1 MSVAVV
7 VAVLLFA
14 ALFASLVVLL
24 RQKAYLSAYR
34 MLIDHSRDLMWVK
47 DDKLRLFI
55 INKAYSEVYGK
66 KKEELLGKT
75 DLELS
80 PRVLAE
86 GYKRDDEFVV
96 KTDAEYVYEENEK
109 GDCWFHTVKFP
120 WHSLNGL
127 FNGCGGVARN
137 ITDSKLRQLKFEQIS
152 NIDPLTGLPNRS
164 CIVGR
169 MQNMITG
176 ITGDSC
182 LAVALVGVDSFRSIN
197 DCAGN
202 RTCDEFIRLVSFR
215 LGRACHSLGAD
226 VGRVGGD
233 VFCIF
238 LPMERN
244 QWNNGDM
251 QARISSV
258 FAEPFTADDM
268 SVHLTAS
275 TGLSVYP
282 DDAGT
287 VQALL
292 ATAELAMRRAKRMGF
307 GKSLR
312 YSNDMSI
319 AQERSRK
326 IASRL
331 CSALKNG
338 EISVVY
344 QPRLSASGDGRVLG
358 CEALIRWKNP
368 ELGELYPRDFLD
380 EARMLHLIS
389 SFDVFV
395 LKNSVERS
403 IELAASLGRFIEL
416 SVNVSAELFLRDDFA
431 RRLRDFL
438 NEKKYPESKL
448 IIEISEKEFMS
459 QPEKFSRAV
468 RAARELGIRVCLDN
482 FGSSV
487 SFLGTSTGYLFDKV
501 TVDRSIIS
509 RLRNRE
515 DAPQLLRI
523 LMSYA
528 QSCSKRITV
537 EGVEN
542 IDDLRKFS
550 GLPLECLQGFYFSPP
565 LSAEL
570 FEDFVF
576 SHAKSEPHDSPAP
589 AAAAIP
595 SFNSAPAADSS
606 EVLF

>member
-14 ALFASLVVLL
+14 ALFASLVALL
-24 RQKAYLSAYR
+24 RQRAYISAYR
-34 MLIDHSRDLMWVK
+34 MLIDHSKDLMWVK
-47 DDKLRLFI
+47 DEKLRLFI
-55 INKAYSEVYGK
+55 INRAYSEVYGK

-75 DLELS
+75 DQELS

-96 KTDAEYVYEENEK
+96 KTDSEYVYEENEK

-127 FNGCGGVARN
+127 FNGCGGVARD
-137 ITDSKLRQLKFEQIS
+137 ITDSKLRQLRFEQMS
-152 NIDPLTGLPNRS
+152 NIDALTGLPNRS

-176 ITGDSC
+176 ITGDGC

-197 DCAGN
+197 DCAGS

-251 QARISSV
+251 QQRISSV

-282 DDAGT
+282 DDAGS
-287 VQALL
+287 VQSLL
-292 ATAELAMRRAKRMGF
+292 ATAELAMRRAKKLGF
-307 GKSLR
+307 GKTVR

-331 CSALKNG
+331 CSALGRG
-338 EISVVY
+338 EIAVVY
-344 QPRLSASGDGRVLG
+344 QPRLSASGDGKVLG

-368 ELGELYPRDFLD
+368 ELGELYPRDFLS
-380 EARMLHLIS
+380 EARMLHLIA
-389 SFDVFV
+389 SFDEFV
-395 LKNSVERS
+395 IRNSVERN
-403 IELAASLGRFIEL
+403 IGLAGSLGHFIEL
-416 SVNVSAELFLRDDFA
+416 SVNVSADLFLRDDFA
-431 RRLRDFL
+431 KRLKEFL
-438 NEKKYPESKL
+438 ESRKYPESKL
-448 IIEISEKEFMS
+448 IIEISESEFMA

-468 RAARELGIRVCLDN
+468 KLARDSGIRVCLDN
-482 FGSSV
+482 FGSSA
-487 SFLGTSTGYLFDKV
+487 SFLGAVNGYLFDKV

-515 DAPQLLRI
+515 NAPELLRL
-523 LMSYA
+523 LMTYA
-528 QSCSKRITV
+528 QTCSKRITV

-550 GLPLECLQGFYFSPP
+550 GLPLECLQGFYFSHP

-576 SHAKSEPHDSPAP
+576 SHAKAAPSSAAALSPAV
-589 AAAAIP
+589 
-595 SFNSAPAADSS
+595 SASS
-606 EVLF
+606 ASQVLF

>member
-14 ALFASLVVLL
+14 ALFASLVALL
-24 RQKAYLSAYR
+24 RQRAYISAYR
-34 MLIDHSRDLMWVK
+34 MLIDHSKDLMWVK
-47 DDKLRLFI
+47 DEKLRLFI
-55 INKAYSEVYGK
+55 INRAYSEVYGK

-75 DLELS
+75 DQELS
-80 PRVLAE
+80 PRGLAE

-96 KTDAEYVYEENEK
+96 KTDSEYVYEENEK

-127 FNGCGGVARN
+127 FNGCGGVARD
-137 ITDSKLRQLKFEQIS
+137 ITDSKLRQLRFEQMS
-152 NIDPLTGLPNRS
+152 NIDALTGLPNRS

-176 ITGDSC
+176 ITGDGC

-197 DCAGN
+197 DCAGS

-244 QWNNGDM
+244 QWNNSDM
-251 QARISSV
+251 QQRISSV

-282 DDAGT
+282 DDAGS
-287 VQALL
+287 VQSLL
-292 ATAELAMRRAKRMGF
+292 ATAELAMRRAKKLGF
-307 GKSLR
+307 GKTVR

-331 CSALKNG
+331 CSALGRG
-338 EISVVY
+338 EIAVVY
-344 QPRLSASGDGRVLG
+344 QPRLSASGDGKVLG

-368 ELGELYPRDFLD
+368 ELGELYPRDFLS
-380 EARMLHLIS
+380 EARMLHLIA
-389 SFDVFV
+389 SFDEFV
-395 LKNSVERS
+395 IRNSVERN
-403 IELAASLGRFIEL
+403 IELAGSLGHFIEL
-416 SVNVSAELFLRDDFA
+416 SVNVSADLFLRDDFA
-431 RRLRDFL
+431 KRLKEFL
-438 NEKKYPESKL
+438 ESRKYPESKL
-448 IIEISEKEFMS
+448 IIEISESEFMA

-468 RAARELGIRVCLDN
+468 KLARDSGIRVCLDN
-482 FGSSV
+482 FGSSA
-487 SFLGTSTGYLFDKV
+487 SFLGAVNGYLFDKV

-515 DAPQLLRI
+515 DAPELLRL
-523 LMSYA
+523 LMTYA
-528 QSCSKRITV
+528 QTCSKRITV

-550 GLPLECLQGFYFSPP
+550 GLPLECLQGFYFSHP

-576 SHAKSEPHDSPAP
+576 SHAKAAPSSAAALSPAV
-589 AAAAIP
+589 
-595 SFNSAPAADSS
+595 SASS
-606 EVLF
+606 ASQVLF

>member
-14 ALFASLVVLL
+14 ALFASLVALL
-24 RQKAYLSAYR
+24 RQRAYISAYR
-34 MLIDHSRDLMWVK
+34 MLIDHSKDLMWVK
-47 DDKLRLFI
+47 DEKLRLFI
-55 INKAYSEVYGK
+55 INRAYSEVYGK

-75 DLELS
+75 DQELS

-96 KTDAEYVYEENEK
+96 KTDSEYVYEENEK

-137 ITDSKLRQLKFEQIS
+137 ITDSKLRQLRFEQMS
-152 NIDPLTGLPNRS
+152 NIDALTGLPNRS

-176 ITGDSC
+176 ITGDGC

-197 DCAGN
+197 DCAGS

-251 QARISSV
+251 QQRISSV

-282 DDAGT
+282 DDAGS
-287 VQALL
+287 VQSLL
-292 ATAELAMRRAKRMGF
+292 ATAELAMRRAKKLGF
-307 GKSLR
+307 GKTVR

-331 CSALKNG
+331 CSALGRG
-338 EISVVY
+338 EIAVVY
-344 QPRLSASGDGRVLG
+344 QPRLSASGDGKVLG

-368 ELGELYPRDFLD
+368 ELGELYPRDFLS
-380 EARMLHLIS
+380 EARMLHLIA
-389 SFDVFV
+389 SFDEFV
-395 LKNSVERS
+395 IRNSVERN
-403 IELAASLGRFIEL
+403 IELAGSLGHFIEL
-416 SVNVSAELFLRDDFA
+416 SVNVSADLFLRDDFA
-431 RRLRDFL
+431 KRLKEFL
-438 NEKKYPESKL
+438 ESRKYPESKL
-448 IIEISEKEFMS
+448 IIEISESEFMA

-468 RAARELGIRVCLDN
+468 KLARDSGIRVCLDN
-482 FGSSV
+482 FGSSA
-487 SFLGTSTGYLFDKV
+487 SFLGAVNGYLFDKV

-515 DAPQLLRI
+515 DAPELLRL
-523 LMSYA
+523 LMTYA
-528 QSCSKRITV
+528 QTCSKRITA
-537 EGVEN
+537 EGVAN
-542 IDDLRKFS
+542 IDDLRKLS
-550 GLPLECLQGFYFSPP
+550 GLPLECLQGFYFSHP

-576 SHAKSEPHDSPAP
+576 SHAKAAPSSAAALSPAV
-589 AAAAIP
+589 
-595 SFNSAPAADSS
+595 SASS
-606 EVLF
+606 ASQVLF

>member
-14 ALFASLVVLL
+14 ALFASLVALL
-24 RQKAYLSAYR
+24 RQRAYISAYR
-34 MLIDHSRDLMWVK
+34 MLIDHSKDPMWVK
-47 DDKLRLFI
+47 DEKLRLFI
-55 INKAYSEVYGK
+55 INRAYSEVYGK

-75 DLELS
+75 DQELS
-80 PRVLAE
+80 PRGLAE

-96 KTDAEYVYEENEK
+96 KTDSEYVYEENEK
-109 GDCWFHTVKFP
+109 RDCWFHTVKFP

-127 FNGCGGVARN
+127 FNGCGGVARD
-137 ITDSKLRQLKFEQIS
+137 ITDSKLRQLRFEQMS
-152 NIDPLTGLPNRS
+152 NIDALTGLPNRS

-176 ITGDSC
+176 ITGDGC

-197 DCAGN
+197 DCAGS

-244 QWNNGDM
+244 QWNNSDM
-251 QARISSV
+251 QQRISSV

-282 DDAGT
+282 DDAGS
-287 VQALL
+287 VQSLL
-292 ATAELAMRRAKRMGF
+292 ATAELAMRRAKKLSF
-307 GKSLR
+307 GKSVR

-326 IASRL
+326 IA
-331 CSALKNG
+331 ALGRG
-338 EISVVY
+338 EIAVVY
-344 QPRLSASGDGRVLG
+344 QPRLSASGDGKVLG

-368 ELGELYPRDFLD
+368 ELGELYPRDFLS
-380 EARMLHLIS
+380 EARMLHLIA
-389 SFDVFV
+389 SFDEFV
-395 LKNSVERS
+395 IRNSVERN
-403 IELAASLGRFIEL
+403 IELAGSLGHFIEL
-416 SVNVSAELFLRDDFA
+416 SVNVSADLFLRDDFA
-431 RRLRDFL
+431 KRLKEFL
-438 NEKKYPESKL
+438 ESRKYPESKL
-448 IIEISEKEFMS
+448 IIEISESEFMA

-468 RAARELGIRVCLDN
+468 KLARDSGIRVCLDN
-482 FGSSV
+482 FGSSA
-487 SFLGTSTGYLFDKV
+487 SFLGAFNGYLFDKV

-515 DAPQLLRI
+515 DAPELLRL
-523 LMSYA
+523 LMTYA
-528 QSCSKRITV
+528 QTCSKRITV

-550 GLPLECLQGFYFSPP
+550 GLPLECLQGFYFSHP

-576 SHAKSEPHDSPAP
+576 SHAKAAPSSAAALSPAV
-589 AAAAIP
+589 
-595 SFNSAPAADSS
+595 SASS
-606 EVLF
+606 ASQVLF

>member
-14 ALFASLVVLL
+14 ALFASLVALL
-24 RQKAYLSAYR
+24 RQRAYISAYR
-34 MLIDHSRDLMWVK
+34 MLIDHSKDLMWVK
-47 DDKLRLFI
+47 DEKLRLFI
-55 INKAYSEVYGK
+55 INRAYSEVYGK

-75 DLELS
+75 DQELT

-96 KTDAEYVYEENEK
+96 KTDSEYVYEENEK

-137 ITDSKLRQLKFEQIS
+137 ITDSKLRQLRFEQMS
-152 NIDPLTGLPNRS
+152 NIDALTGLPNRS

-176 ITGDSC
+176 ITGDGC

-197 DCAGN
+197 DCAGS

-251 QARISSV
+251 QQRISSV

-282 DDAGT
+282 DDAGS
-287 VQALL
+287 VQSLL
-292 ATAELAMRRAKRMGF
+292 VTAELAMRRAKKLGF
-307 GKSLR
+307 GKTVR

-331 CSALKNG
+331 CSALGRG
-338 EISVVY
+338 EIAVVY
-344 QPRLSASGDGRVLG
+344 QPRLSASGDGKVLG

-368 ELGELYPRDFLD
+368 EFGELYPRDFLS
-380 EARMLHLIS
+380 EARMLHLIA
-389 SFDVFV
+389 SFDEFV
-395 LKNSVERS
+395 IRNSVERN
-403 IELAASLGRFIEL
+403 IELAGSLGHFIEL
-416 SVNVSAELFLRDDFA
+416 SVNVSADLFLRDDFA
-431 RRLRDFL
+431 KRLKEFL
-438 NEKKYPESKL
+438 ESRKYPESKL
-448 IIEISEKEFMS
+448 IIEISESEFMA

-468 RAARELGIRVCLDN
+468 KLARDSGIRVCLDN
-482 FGSSV
+482 FGSSA
-487 SFLGTSTGYLFDKV
+487 SFLGAVNGYLFDKV

-515 DAPQLLRI
+515 DAPELLRL
-523 LMSYA
+523 LMTYA
-528 QSCSKRITV
+528 QTCSKRITV

-550 GLPLECLQGFYFSPP
+550 GLPLECLQGFYFSHP

-576 SHAKSEPHDSPAP
+576 SHAKAAPSSAAALSPAV
-589 AAAAIP
+589 
-595 SFNSAPAADSS
+595 SASS
-606 EVLF
+606 ASQVLF

>member
-14 ALFASLVVLL
+14 ALFASLVALL
-24 RQKAYLSAYR
+24 RQRAYISAYR
-34 MLIDHSRDLMWVK
+34 MLIDHSKDLMWVK
-47 DDKLRLFI
+47 DEKLRLFI
-55 INKAYSEVYGK
+55 INRAYSEVYGK

-75 DLELS
+75 DQELS

-96 KTDAEYVYEENEK
+96 KTDSEYVYEENEK

-137 ITDSKLRQLKFEQIS
+137 ITDSKLRQLRFEQMS
-152 NIDPLTGLPNRS
+152 NIDALTGLPNRS

-176 ITGDSC
+176 ITGDGC

-197 DCAGN
+197 DCAGS

-251 QARISSV
+251 QQRISSV

-282 DDAGT
+282 DDAGS
-287 VQALL
+287 VQSLL
-292 ATAELAMRRAKRMGF
+292 ATAELAMRRAKKLGF
-307 GKSLR
+307 GKTVR

-331 CSALKNG
+331 CSALG
-338 EISVVY
+338 RERSLLSTSRGSLLRETGRCSAARRSSGGR
-344 QPRLSASGDGRVLG
+344 PPSSASS
-358 CEALIRWKNP
+358 IR
-368 ELGELYPRDFLD
+368 G
-380 EARMLHLIS
+380 IS
-389 SFDVFV
+389 S
-395 LKNSVERS
+395 
-403 IELAASLGRFIEL
+403 
-416 SVNVSAELFLRDDFA
+416 A
-431 RRLRDFL
+431 RR
-438 NEKKYPESKL
+438 
-448 IIEISEKEFMS
+448 
-459 QPEKFSRAV
+459 A
-468 RAARELGIRVCLDN
+468 CC
-482 FGSSV
+482 
-487 SFLGTSTGYLFDKV
+487 TS
-501 TVDRSIIS
+501 
-509 RLRNRE
+509 
-515 DAPQLLRI
+515 
-523 LMSYA
+523 
-528 QSCSKRITV
+528 
-537 EGVEN
+537 
-542 IDDLRKFS
+542 
-550 GLPLECLQGFYFSPP
+550 
-565 LSAEL
+565 
-570 FEDFVF
+570 
-576 SHAKSEPHDSPAP
+576 
-589 AAAAIP
+589 
-595 SFNSAPAADSS
+595 
-606 EVLF
+606 

>member
-14 ALFASLVVLL
+14 ALFASLVALL
-24 RQKAYLSAYR
+24 RQRAYISAYR
-34 MLIDHSRDLMWVK
+34 MLIDHSKDLMWVK
-47 DDKLRLFI
+47 DEKLRLFI
-55 INKAYSEVYGK
+55 INRAYSEVYGK

-75 DLELS
+75 DQELT

-96 KTDAEYVYEENEK
+96 KTDSEYVYEENEK

-137 ITDSKLRQLKFEQIS
+137 ITDSKLRQLRFEQMS
-152 NIDPLTGLPNRS
+152 NIDALTGLPNRS

-176 ITGDSC
+176 ITGDGC

-197 DCAGN
+197 DCAGS

-251 QARISSV
+251 QQRISSV

-282 DDAGT
+282 DDAGS
-287 VQALL
+287 VQSLL
-292 ATAELAMRRAKRMGF
+292 ATAELAMRRAKKLGF
-307 GKSLR
+307 GKTVR

-331 CSALKNG
+331 CSALGRG
-338 EISVVY
+338 EIAVVY
-344 QPRLSASGDGRVLG
+344 QPRLSASGDGKVLG

-368 ELGELYPRDFLD
+368 EFGELYPRDFLS
-380 EARMLHLIS
+380 EARMLHLIA
-389 SFDVFV
+389 SFDEFV
-395 LKNSVERS
+395 IRNSVERN
-403 IELAASLGRFIEL
+403 IELAGSLGHFIEL
-416 SVNVSAELFLRDDFA
+416 SVNVSADLFLRDDFA
-431 RRLRDFL
+431 KRLWEFL
-438 NEKKYPESKL
+438 ESRKYPESKL
-448 IIEISEKEFMS
+448 IIEISESEFMA

-468 RAARELGIRVCLDN
+468 KLARDSGIRVCLDN
-482 FGSSV
+482 FGSSA
-487 SFLGTSTGYLFDKV
+487 SFLGAVNGYLFDKV

-515 DAPQLLRI
+515 DAPELLRL
-523 LMSYA
+523 LMTYA
-528 QSCSKRITV
+528 QTCSKRITV

-542 IDDLRKFS
+542 IEDLRKFS
-550 GLPLECLQGFYFSPP
+550 GLPLECLQGFYFSHP

-576 SHAKSEPHDSPAP
+576 SHAKAAPSSAAALSPAV
-589 AAAAIP
+589 
-595 SFNSAPAADSS
+595 SASS
-606 EVLF
+606 ASQVLF

>member
-14 ALFASLVVLL
+14 ALFASLVALL
-24 RQKAYLSAYR
+24 RQRAYISAYR
-34 MLIDHSRDLMWVK
+34 MLIDHSKDLMWVK
-47 DDKLRLFI
+47 DEKLRLFI
-55 INKAYSEVYGK
+55 INRAYSEVYGK

-75 DLELS
+75 DQELS

-96 KTDAEYVYEENEK
+96 KTDSEYVYEENEK

-137 ITDSKLRQLKFEQIS
+137 ITDSKLRQLRFEQMS
-152 NIDPLTGLPNRS
+152 NIDALTGLPNRS

-176 ITGDSC
+176 ITGDGC

-197 DCAGN
+197 DCAGS

-244 QWNNGDM
+244 QWNNSDM
-251 QARISSV
+251 QQRISSV

-282 DDAGT
+282 DDAGS
-287 VQALL
+287 VQSLL
-292 ATAELAMRRAKRMGF
+292 ATAELAMRRAKKLGF
-307 GKSLR
+307 GKTVR

-331 CSALKNG
+331 CSALGRG
-338 EISVVY
+338 EIAVVY
-344 QPRLSASGDGRVLG
+344 QPRLSASGDGKVLG

-368 ELGELYPRDFLD
+368 ELGELYPRDFLS
-380 EARMLHLIS
+380 EARMLHLIA
-389 SFDVFV
+389 SFDEFV
-395 LKNSVERS
+395 IRNSGERNS
-403 IELAASLGRFIEL
+403 GLAGSLGHFIEL
-416 SVNVSAELFLRDDFA
+416 SVNVSADLFLRDDFA
-431 RRLRDFL
+431 KRLKEFL
-438 NEKKYPESKL
+438 ESRKYPESKL
-448 IIEISEKEFMS
+448 IIEISESEFMA

-468 RAARELGIRVCLDN
+468 KLARDSGIRVCLDN
-482 FGSSV
+482 FGSSA
-487 SFLGTSTGYLFDKV
+487 SFLGAVNGYLFDKV

-515 DAPQLLRI
+515 NAPELLRL
-523 LMSYA
+523 LMTYA
-528 QSCSKRITV
+528 QTCSKRITV

-550 GLPLECLQGFYFSPP
+550 GLPLECLQGFYFSHP

-576 SHAKSEPHDSPAP
+576 SHAKAAPSSAAALSPAV
-589 AAAAIP
+589 
-595 SFNSAPAADSS
+595 SASS
-606 EVLF
+606 ASQVLF

>member
-14 ALFASLVVLL
+14 ALFASLVALL
-24 RQKAYLSAYR
+24 RQRAYISAYR
-34 MLIDHSRDLMWVK
+34 MLIDHSKDLMWVK
-47 DDKLRLFI
+47 DEKLRLFI
-55 INKAYSEVYGK
+55 INRAYSEVYGK

-75 DLELS
+75 DQELS

-96 KTDAEYVYEENEK
+96 KTDSEYVYEENEK

-137 ITDSKLRQLKFEQIS
+137 ITDSKLRQLRFEQMS
-152 NIDPLTGLPNRS
+152 NIDALTGLPNRS

-176 ITGDSC
+176 ITGDGC

-197 DCAGN
+197 DCAGS

-244 QWNNGDM
+244 QWNNSDM
-251 QARISSV
+251 QQRISSV

-282 DDAGT
+282 DDAGS
-287 VQALL
+287 VQSLL
-292 ATAELAMRRAKRMGF
+292 ATAELAMRRAKKLGF
-307 GKSLR
+307 GKTVR

-331 CSALKNG
+331 CSALGRG
-338 EISVVY
+338 EIAVVY
-344 QPRLSASGDGRVLG
+344 QPRLSASGDGKVLG

-368 ELGELYPRDFLD
+368 ELGELYPRDFLS
-380 EARMLHLIS
+380 EARMLHLIA
-389 SFDVFV
+389 SFDEFV
-395 LKNSVERS
+395 IRNSVERN
-403 IELAASLGRFIEL
+403 IGLAGSLGHFIEL
-416 SVNVSAELFLRDDFA
+416 SVNVSADLFLRDDFA
-431 RRLRDFL
+431 KRLKEFL
-438 NEKKYPESKL
+438 ESRKYPESKL
-448 IIEISEKEFMS
+448 IIEISESEFMA

-468 RAARELGIRVCLDN
+468 KLARDSGIRVCLDN
-482 FGSSV
+482 FGSSA
-487 SFLGTSTGYLFDKV
+487 SFLGAVNGYLFDKV

-515 DAPQLLRI
+515 NAPELLRL
-523 LMSYA
+523 LMTYA
-528 QSCSKRITV
+528 QTCSKRITV

-550 GLPLECLQGFYFSPP
+550 GLPLECLQGFYFSHP

-576 SHAKSEPHDSPAP
+576 SHAKAAPSSAAALSPAV
-589 AAAAIP
+589 
-595 SFNSAPAADSS
+595 SASS
-606 EVLF
+606 ASQVLF

>member
-14 ALFASLVVLL
+14 ALFASLVALL
-24 RQKAYLSAYR
+24 RQRAYISAYR
-34 MLIDHSRDLMWVK
+34 MLIDHSKDLMWVK
-47 DDKLRLFI
+47 DEKLRLFI
-55 INKAYSEVYGK
+55 INRAYSEVYGK

-75 DLELS
+75 DQELS
-80 PRVLAE
+80 PRGLAE

-127 FNGCGGVARN
+127 FNGCGGVARD
-137 ITDSKLRQLKFEQIS
+137 ITDSKLRQLRFEQMS
-152 NIDPLTGLPNRS
+152 NIDALTGLPNRS

-176 ITGDSC
+176 ITGDGC

-197 DCAGN
+197 DCAGS

-244 QWNNGDM
+244 QWNNSDM
-251 QARISSV
+251 LQRISSV

-282 DDAGT
+282 DDAGS
-287 VQALL
+287 VQSLL
-292 ATAELAMRRAKRMGF
+292 ATAELAMRRAKKLGF
-307 GKSLR
+307 GKTVR

-331 CSALKNG
+331 CSALGRG
-338 EISVVY
+338 EIAVVY
-344 QPRLSASGDGRVLG
+344 QPRLSASGDGKVLG

-368 ELGELYPRDFLD
+368 ELGELYPRDFLS
-380 EARMLHLIS
+380 EARMLHLIA
-389 SFDVFV
+389 SFDEFV
-395 LKNSVERS
+395 IRNSVERN
-403 IELAASLGRFIEL
+403 IELAGSLGHFIEL
-416 SVNVSAELFLRDDFA
+416 SVNVSADLFLRDDFA
-431 RRLRDFL
+431 KRLKEFL
-438 NEKKYPESKL
+438 ESRKYPESKL
-448 IIEISEKEFMS
+448 IIEISESEFMA

-468 RAARELGIRVCLDN
+468 KLARDSGIRVCLDN
-482 FGSSV
+482 FGSSA
-487 SFLGTSTGYLFDKV
+487 SFLGAVNGYLFDKV
-501 TVDRSIIS
+501 TIDRSIIS

-515 DAPQLLRI
+515 DAPELLRL
-523 LMSYA
+523 LMTYA
-528 QSCSKRITV
+528 QTCSKRITV

-550 GLPLECLQGFYFSPP
+550 GLPLECLQGFYFSHP

-576 SHAKSEPHDSPAP
+576 SHAKAAPSSAAALSPAV
-589 AAAAIP
+589 
-595 SFNSAPAADSS
+595 SASS
-606 EVLF
+606 ASQVLF

>member
-14 ALFASLVVLL
+14 ALFASLVALL
-24 RQKAYLSAYR
+24 RQRAYISAYR
-34 MLIDHSRDLMWVK
+34 MLIDHSKDPMWVK
-47 DDKLRLFI
+47 DEKLRLFI
-55 INKAYSEVYGK
+55 INRAYSEVYGK

-75 DLELS
+75 DQELS
-80 PRVLAE
+80 PRGLAE

-96 KTDAEYVYEENEK
+96 KTDSEYVYEENEK

-127 FNGCGGVARN
+127 FNGCGGVARD
-137 ITDSKLRQLKFEQIS
+137 ITDSKLRQHRFEQMS
-152 NIDPLTGLPNRS
+152 NIDALTGLPNRS

-176 ITGDSC
+176 ITGDGC

-197 DCAGN
+197 DCAGS

-244 QWNNGDM
+244 QWNNSDM
-251 QARISSV
+251 QQRISSV

-282 DDAGT
+282 DDAGS
-287 VQALL
+287 VQSLL
-292 ATAELAMRRAKRMGF
+292 ATAELAMRRAKKLGF
-307 GKSLR
+307 GKTVR

-331 CSALKNG
+331 CSALGRG
-338 EISVVY
+338 EIAVVY
-344 QPRLSASGDGRVLG
+344 QPRLSASGDWKVLG

-368 ELGELYPRDFLD
+368 ELGELYPRDFLS
-380 EARMLHLIS
+380 EARMLHLIA
-389 SFDVFV
+389 SFDEFV
-395 LKNSVERS
+395 IRNSVERN
-403 IELAASLGRFIEL
+403 IELAGSLGHFIEL
-416 SVNVSAELFLRDDFA
+416 SVNVSADLFLRDDFA
-431 RRLRDFL
+431 KRLKEFL
-438 NEKKYPESKL
+438 ESRKYPESKL
-448 IIEISEKEFMS
+448 IIEISESEFMA

-468 RAARELGIRVCLDN
+468 KLARDSGIRVCLDN
-482 FGSSV
+482 FGSSA
-487 SFLGTSTGYLFDKV
+487 SFLGAVNGYLFDKV

-515 DAPQLLRI
+515 DAPELLRL
-523 LMSYA
+523 LMTYA
-528 QSCSKRITV
+528 QTCSKRITV

-550 GLPLECLQGFYFSPP
+550 GLPLECLQGFYFSHP

-576 SHAKSEPHDSPAP
+576 SHAKAAPSSAAALSPAV
-589 AAAAIP
+589 
-595 SFNSAPAADSS
+595 SASS
-606 EVLF
+606 ASQVLF

>member
-14 ALFASLVVLL
+14 ALFASLVALL
-24 RQKAYLSAYR
+24 RQRAYISAYR
-34 MLIDHSRDLMWVK
+34 MLIDHSKDLMWVK
-47 DDKLRLFI
+47 DEKLRLFI
-55 INKAYSEVYGK
+55 INRAYSEVYGK

-75 DLELS
+75 DQELT

-96 KTDAEYVYEENEK
+96 KTDSEYVYEENEK

-137 ITDSKLRQLKFEQIS
+137 ITDSKLRQLRFEQMS
-152 NIDPLTGLPNRS
+152 NIDALTGLPNRS

-176 ITGDSC
+176 ITGDGC

-197 DCAGN
+197 DCAGS

-251 QARISSV
+251 QQRISSV

-282 DDAGT
+282 DDAGS
-287 VQALL
+287 VQSLL
-292 ATAELAMRRAKRMGF
+292 ATAELAMRRAKKLGF
-307 GKSLR
+307 GKTVR

-331 CSALKNG
+331 CSALGRG
-338 EISVVY
+338 EIAVVY
-344 QPRLSASGDGRVLG
+344 QPRLSASGDGKVLG

-368 ELGELYPRDFLD
+368 EFGELYPRDFLS
-380 EARMLHLIS
+380 EARVLHLIA
-389 SFDVFV
+389 SFDEFV
-395 LKNSVERS
+395 IRNSVERN
-403 IELAASLGRFIEL
+403 IELAGSLGHFIEL
-416 SVNVSAELFLRDDFA
+416 SVNVSADLFLRDDFA
-431 RRLRDFL
+431 KRLWEFL
-438 NEKKYPESKL
+438 ESRKYPESKL
-448 IIEISEKEFMS
+448 IIEISESEFMA

-468 RAARELGIRVCLDN
+468 KLARDSGIRVCLDN
-482 FGSSV
+482 FGSSA
-487 SFLGTSTGYLFDKV
+487 SFLGAVNGYLFDKV

-515 DAPQLLRI
+515 DAPELLRL
-523 LMSYA
+523 LMTYA
-528 QSCSKRITV
+528 QTCSKRITV

-550 GLPLECLQGFYFSPP
+550 GLPLECLQGFYFSHP

-576 SHAKSEPHDSPAP
+576 SHAKAAPSSAAALSPAV
-589 AAAAIP
+589 
-595 SFNSAPAADSS
+595 SASS
-606 EVLF
+606 ASQVLF

>member
-14 ALFASLVVLL
+14 ALFASLVALL
-24 RQKAYLSAYR
+24 RQRAYISAYR
-34 MLIDHSRDLMWVK
+34 MLIDHSKDLMWVK
-47 DDKLRLFI
+47 DEKLRLFI
-55 INKAYSEVYGK
+55 INRAYSEVYGK

-75 DLELS
+75 DQELA

-96 KTDAEYVYEENEK
+96 KTDSEYVYEENEK

-137 ITDSKLRQLKFEQIS
+137 ITDSKLRQLRFEQMS
-152 NIDPLTGLPNRS
+152 NIDALTGLPNRS

-176 ITGDSC
+176 ITGDGC

-197 DCAGN
+197 DCAGS

-251 QARISSV
+251 QQRISSV

-282 DDAGT
+282 DDAGS
-287 VQALL
+287 VQSLL
-292 ATAELAMRRAKRMGF
+292 ATAELAMRRAKKLGF
-307 GKSLR
+307 GKTVR

-331 CSALKNG
+331 CSALGRG
-338 EISVVY
+338 EIAVVY
-344 QPRLSASGDGRVLG
+344 QPRLSASGDGKVLG

-368 ELGELYPRDFLD
+368 EFGELYPRDFLS
-380 EARMLHLIS
+380 EARMLHLIA
-389 SFDVFV
+389 SFDEFV
-395 LKNSVERS
+395 IRNSVERN
-403 IELAASLGRFIEL
+403 IGLAGSLGHFIEL
-416 SVNVSAELFLRDDFA
+416 SVNVSADLFLRDDFA
-431 RRLRDFL
+431 KRLWEFL
-438 NEKKYPESKL
+438 ESRKYPESKL
-448 IIEISEKEFMS
+448 IIEISESEFMA

-468 RAARELGIRVCLDN
+468 KLARDSGIRVCLDN
-482 FGSSV
+482 FGSSA
-487 SFLGTSTGYLFDKV
+487 SFLGAVNGYLFDKV

-515 DAPQLLRI
+515 DAPELLRL
-523 LMSYA
+523 LMTYA
-528 QSCSKRITV
+528 QTCSKRITV

-550 GLPLECLQGFYFSPP
+550 GLPLECLQGFYFSHP

-576 SHAKSEPHDSPAP
+576 SHAKAAPSSAAALSPAV
-589 AAAAIP
+589 
-595 SFNSAPAADSS
+595 SASS
-606 EVLF
+606 ASQVLF

>member
-14 ALFASLVVLL
+14 ALFASLVALL
-24 RQKAYLSAYR
+24 RQRAYISAYR
-34 MLIDHSRDLMWVK
+34 MLIDHSKDPMWVK
-47 DDKLRLFI
+47 DEKLRLFI
-55 INKAYSEVYGK
+55 INRAYSEVYGK

-75 DLELS
+75 DQELS
-80 PRVLAE
+80 PRGLAE

-96 KTDAEYVYEENEK
+96 KTDSEYVYEENEK

-127 FNGCGGVARN
+127 FNGCGGVARD
-137 ITDSKLRQLKFEQIS
+137 ITDSKLRQLRFEQMS
-152 NIDPLTGLPNRS
+152 NIDALTGLPNRS

-176 ITGDSC
+176 ITGDGC

-197 DCAGN
+197 DCAGS

-244 QWNNGDM
+244 QWNNSDM
-251 QARISSV
+251 QQRISSV

-282 DDAGT
+282 DDAGS
-287 VQALL
+287 VQSLL
-292 ATAELAMRRAKRMGF
+292 ATAELAMRRAKKLGF
-307 GKSLR
+307 GKTVR

-331 CSALKNG
+331 CSALGRG
-338 EISVVY
+338 EIAVVY
-344 QPRLSASGDGRVLG
+344 QPRLSASGDGKVLG

-368 ELGELYPRDFLD
+368 ELGELYPRDFLS
-380 EARMLHLIS
+380 EARMLHLIA
-389 SFDVFV
+389 SFDEFV
-395 LKNSVERS
+395 IRNSVERN
-403 IELAASLGRFIEL
+403 IELAGSLGHFIEL
-416 SVNVSAELFLRDDFA
+416 SVNVSADLFLRDDFA
-431 RRLRDFL
+431 KRLKEFL
-438 NEKKYPESKL
+438 ESRKYPESKL
-448 IIEISEKEFMS
+448 IIEISESEFMA

-468 RAARELGIRVCLDN
+468 KLARYSGIRVCLDN
-482 FGSSV
+482 FGSSA
-487 SFLGTSTGYLFDKV
+487 SFLGAVNGYLFDKV

-515 DAPQLLRI
+515 DAPELLRL
-523 LMSYA
+523 LMTYA
-528 QSCSKRITV
+528 QTCSKRITV

-550 GLPLECLQGFYFSPP
+550 GLPLECLQGFYFSHP

-576 SHAKSEPHDSPAP
+576 SHAKAAPSSAAALSPAV
-589 AAAAIP
+589 
-595 SFNSAPAADSS
+595 SASS
-606 EVLF
+606 ASQVLF

>member
-14 ALFASLVVLL
+14 ALFASLVALL
-24 RQKAYLSAYR
+24 RQRAYISAYR
-34 MLIDHSRDLMWVK
+34 MLIDHSKDLMWVK
-47 DDKLRLFI
+47 DEKLRLFI
-55 INKAYSEVYGK
+55 INRAYSEVYGK

-75 DLELS
+75 DQELS

-96 KTDAEYVYEENEK
+96 KTDSEYVYEENEK

-127 FNGCGGVARN
+127 FNGCGGVARD
-137 ITDSKLRQLKFEQIS
+137 ITDSKLRQLRFEQMS
-152 NIDPLTGLPNRS
+152 NIDALTGLPNRS

-176 ITGDSC
+176 ITGDGC

-197 DCAGN
+197 DCAGS

-244 QWNNGDM
+244 QWNNSDM
-251 QARISSV
+251 QQRISSV

-282 DDAGT
+282 DDAGS
-287 VQALL
+287 VQSLL
-292 ATAELAMRRAKRMGF
+292 ATAELAMRRAKKLGF
-307 GKSLR
+307 GKTVR

-331 CSALKNG
+331 CSALGRG
-338 EISVVY
+338 EIAVVY
-344 QPRLSASGDGRVLG
+344 QPRLSASGDGKVLG

-368 ELGELYPRDFLD
+368 ELGELYPRDFLS
-380 EARMLHLIS
+380 EARMLHLIA
-389 SFDVFV
+389 SFDEFV
-395 LKNSVERS
+395 IRNSVERN
-403 IELAASLGRFIEL
+403 IELAGSLGHFIEL
-416 SVNVSAELFLRDDFA
+416 SVNVSADLFLRDDFA
-431 RRLRDFL
+431 KRLKEFL
-438 NEKKYPESKL
+438 ESRKYPESKL
-448 IIEISEKEFMS
+448 IIEISESEFMA

-468 RAARELGIRVCLDN
+468 KLARDSGIRVCLDN
-482 FGSSV
+482 FGSSA
-487 SFLGTSTGYLFDKV
+487 SFLGAVNGYLFDKV

-515 DAPQLLRI
+515 NAPELLRL
-523 LMSYA
+523 LMTYA
-528 QSCSKRITV
+528 QTCSKRITV

-550 GLPLECLQGFYFSPP
+550 GLPLECLQGFYFSHP

-576 SHAKSEPHDSPAP
+576 SHAKAAPSSAAALSPAV
-589 AAAAIP
+589 
-595 SFNSAPAADSS
+595 SASS
-606 EVLF
+606 ASQVLF

>member
-14 ALFASLVVLL
+14 ALFASLVALL
-24 RQKAYLSAYR
+24 RQRAYISAYR
-34 MLIDHSRDLMWVK
+34 MLIDHSKDLMWVK
-47 DDKLRLFI
+47 DEKLRLFI
-55 INKAYSEVYGK
+55 INRAYSEVYGK

-75 DLELS
+75 DQELS

-96 KTDAEYVYEENEK
+96 KTDSEYVYEENEK

-127 FNGCGGVARN
+127 FNGCGGVARD
-137 ITDSKLRQLKFEQIS
+137 ITDSKLGQLRFEQMS
-152 NIDPLTGLPNRS
+152 NIDALTGLPNRS

-176 ITGDSC
+176 ITGDGC

-197 DCAGN
+197 DCAGS

-244 QWNNGDM
+244 QWNNSDM
-251 QARISSV
+251 QQRISSV

-282 DDAGT
+282 DDAGS
-287 VQALL
+287 VQSLL
-292 ATAELAMRRAKRMGF
+292 ATAELAMRRAKKLGF
-307 GKSLR
+307 GKTVR

-331 CSALKNG
+331 CSALGRG
-338 EISVVY
+338 EIAVVY
-344 QPRLSASGDGRVLG
+344 QPRLSASGDGKVLG

-368 ELGELYPRDFLD
+368 ELGELYPRDFLS
-380 EARMLHLIS
+380 EARMLHLIA
-389 SFDVFV
+389 SFDEFV
-395 LKNSVERS
+395 IRNSVERN
-403 IELAASLGRFIEL
+403 IELAGSLGHFIEL
-416 SVNVSAELFLRDDFA
+416 SVNVSADLFLRDDFA
-431 RRLRDFL
+431 KRLKEFL
-438 NEKKYPESKL
+438 ESRKYPESKL
-448 IIEISEKEFMS
+448 IIEISESEFMA

-468 RAARELGIRVCLDN
+468 KLARDSGIRVCLDN
-482 FGSSV
+482 FGSSA
-487 SFLGTSTGYLFDKV
+487 SFLGAVNGYLFDKV

-515 DAPQLLRI
+515 NAPELLRL
-523 LMSYA
+523 LMTYA
-528 QSCSKRITV
+528 QTCSKRITV

-550 GLPLECLQGFYFSPP
+550 GLPLECLQGFYFSHP

-576 SHAKSEPHDSPAP
+576 SHAKAAPSSAAALSPAV
-589 AAAAIP
+589 
-595 SFNSAPAADSS
+595 SASS
-606 EVLF
+606 ASQVLF

>member
-14 ALFASLVVLL
+14 ALFASLVALL
-24 RQKAYLSAYR
+24 RQRAYISAYR
-34 MLIDHSRDLMWVK
+34 MLIDHSKDLMWVK
-47 DDKLRLFI
+47 DEKLRLFI
-55 INKAYSEVYGK
+55 INRAYSEVYGK

-75 DLELS
+75 DQELS
-80 PRVLAE
+80 PRGLAE

-96 KTDAEYVYEENEK
+96 KTDSEYVYEENEK

-127 FNGCGGVARN
+127 FNGCGGVARD
-137 ITDSKLRQLKFEQIS
+137 ITDSKLRQLRFEQMS
-152 NIDPLTGLPNRS
+152 NIDALTGLPNRS

-176 ITGDSC
+176 ITGDGC

-197 DCAGN
+197 DCAGS

-244 QWNNGDM
+244 QWNNSDM
-251 QARISSV
+251 QQRISSV

-282 DDAGT
+282 DDAGS
-287 VQALL
+287 VQSLL
-292 ATAELAMRRAKRMGF
+292 ATAELAMRRAKKLGF
-307 GKSLR
+307 GKTVR

-331 CSALKNG
+331 CSALGRG
-338 EISVVY
+338 EIAVVY
-344 QPRLSASGDGRVLG
+344 QPRLSASGDGKVLG

-368 ELGELYPRDFLD
+368 ELGELYPRDFLS
-380 EARMLHLIS
+380 EARMLHLIA
-389 SFDVFV
+389 SFDEFV
-395 LKNSVERS
+395 IRNSVERN
-403 IELAASLGRFIEL
+403 IELAGSLGHFIEL
-416 SVNVSAELFLRDDFA
+416 SVNVSADLFLRDDFA
-431 RRLRDFL
+431 KRLKEFL
-438 NEKKYPESKL
+438 ESRKYPESKL
-448 IIEISEKEFMS
+448 IIEISESEFMA

-468 RAARELGIRVCLDN
+468 KLARDSGIRVCLDN
-482 FGSSV
+482 FGSSA
-487 SFLGTSTGYLFDKV
+487 SFLGAVNGYLFDKV

-515 DAPQLLRI
+515 NAPELLRL
-523 LMSYA
+523 LMTYA
-528 QSCSKRITV
+528 QTCSKRITV

-550 GLPLECLQGFYFSPP
+550 GLPLECLQGFYFSHP

-576 SHAKSEPHDSPAP
+576 SHAKAAPSSAAALSPAV
-589 AAAAIP
+589 
-595 SFNSAPAADSS
+595 SASS
-606 EVLF
+606 ASQVLF

>member
-14 ALFASLVVLL
+14 ALFASLVALL
-24 RQKAYLSAYR
+24 RQRAYISAYR
-34 MLIDHSRDLMWVK
+34 MLIDHSKDLMWVK
-47 DDKLRLFI
+47 DEKLRLFI
-55 INKAYSEVYGK
+55 INRAYSEVYGK

-75 DLELS
+75 DQELS

-96 KTDAEYVYEENEK
+96 KTDSEYVYEENEK

-137 ITDSKLRQLKFEQIS
+137 ITDSKLRQLRFEQMS
-152 NIDPLTGLPNRS
+152 NIDALTGLPNRS

-176 ITGDSC
+176 ITGDGC

-197 DCAGN
+197 DCAGS

-251 QARISSV
+251 QQRISSV

-282 DDAGT
+282 DDAGS
-287 VQALL
+287 VQSLL
-292 ATAELAMRRAKRMGF
+292 ATAELAMRRAKKLGF
-307 GKSLR
+307 GKTVR

-331 CSALKNG
+331 CSALGRG
-338 EISVVY
+338 EIAVVY
-344 QPRLSASGDGRVLG
+344 QPRLSASGDGKVLG
-358 CEALIRWKNP
+358 CEALIRWKTP
-368 ELGELYPRDFLD
+368 ELGELYPRDFLS
-380 EARMLHLIS
+380 EARMLHLIA
-389 SFDVFV
+389 SFDEFV
-395 LKNSVERS
+395 IRNSVERN
-403 IELAASLGRFIEL
+403 IGLAGSLCHFIEL
-416 SVNVSAELFLRDDFA
+416 SVNVSADLFLRDDFA
-431 RRLRDFL
+431 KRLKEFL
-438 NEKKYPESKL
+438 ESRKYPESKL
-448 IIEISEKEFMS
+448 IIEISESEFMA

-468 RAARELGIRVCLDN
+468 KLARDSGIRVCLDN
-482 FGSSV
+482 FGSSA
-487 SFLGTSTGYLFDKV
+487 SFLGAVNGYLFDKV

-515 DAPQLLRI
+515 DAPELLRL
-523 LMSYA
+523 LMTYA
-528 QSCSKRITV
+528 QTCSKRITV

-550 GLPLECLQGFYFSPP
+550 GLPLECLQGFYFSHP

-576 SHAKSEPHDSPAP
+576 SHAKAAPSSAAALSPAV
-589 AAAAIP
+589 
-595 SFNSAPAADSS
+595 SASS
-606 EVLF
+606 ASQVLF

>member
-14 ALFASLVVLL
+14 ALFASLVALL
-24 RQKAYLSAYR
+24 RQRAYISAYR
-34 MLIDHSRDLMWVK
+34 MLIDHSKDLMWVK
-47 DDKLRLFI
+47 DEKLRLFI
-55 INKAYSEVYGK
+55 INRAYSEVYGK

-75 DLELS
+75 DQELS

-96 KTDAEYVYEENEK
+96 KTDSEYVYEENEK

-137 ITDSKLRQLKFEQIS
+137 ITDSKLRQLRFEQMS
-152 NIDPLTGLPNRS
+152 NIDALTGLPNRS

-176 ITGDSC
+176 ITGDGC

-197 DCAGN
+197 DCAGS

-251 QARISSV
+251 QQRISSV

-282 DDAGT
+282 DDAGS
-287 VQALL
+287 VQSLL
-292 ATAELAMRRAKRMGF
+292 ATAELAMRRAKKLGF
-307 GKSLR
+307 GKTVR

-331 CSALKNG
+331 CSALGRG
-338 EISVVY
+338 EIAVVY
-344 QPRLSASGDGRVLG
+344 QPRLSASGDGKVLG

-368 ELGELYPRDFLD
+368 ELGELYPRDFLSA
-380 EARMLHLIS
+380 ARMLHLIA
-389 SFDVFV
+389 SFDEFV
-395 LKNSVERS
+395 IRNSVERNVG
-403 IELAASLGRFIEL
+403 LAGSLGHFIEL
-416 SVNVSAELFLRDDFA
+416 SVNVSADLFLRDDFA
-431 RRLRDFL
+431 KRLKEFL
-438 NEKKYPESKL
+438 ESRKYPESKL
-448 IIEISEKEFMS
+448 IIEISESEFMA

-468 RAARELGIRVCLDN
+468 KLARDSGIRVCLDN
-482 FGSSV
+482 FGSSA
-487 SFLGTSTGYLFDKV
+487 SFLGAVNGYLFDKV

-515 DAPQLLRI
+515 NAPELLRL
-523 LMSYA
+523 LMTYA
-528 QSCSKRITV
+528 QTCSKRITV

-550 GLPLECLQGFYFSPP
+550 GLPLECLQGFYFSHP

-576 SHAKSEPHDSPAP
+576 SHAKAAPSSAAALSPAV
-589 AAAAIP
+589 
-595 SFNSAPAADSS
+595 SASS
-606 EVLF
+606 ASQVLF